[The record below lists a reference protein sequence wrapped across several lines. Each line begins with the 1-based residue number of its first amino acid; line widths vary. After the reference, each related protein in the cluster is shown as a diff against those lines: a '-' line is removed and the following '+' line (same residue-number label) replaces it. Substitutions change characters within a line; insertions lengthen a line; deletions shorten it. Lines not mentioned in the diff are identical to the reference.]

1 VVPAQWIQVTDGLRQ
16 QLSWSNELSRLSA
29 VDRPGIRLVAVSKW
43 WVLAGAIVTEVAAT
57 LSLRASQDHA
67 AWLAV
72 VVVGYLAAFA
82 LLTMVLRAGV
92 PVGVAYGIWGAVGT
106 AVTAVLGAVIFDDPF
121 TWAIAAGI
129 GLIIAG
135 VLLVELGSR
144 PDERVG
150 ES

>member
-1 VVPAQWIQVTDGLRQ
+1 
-16 QLSWSNELSRLSA
+16 
-29 VDRPGIRLVAVSKW
+29 
-43 WVLAGAIVTEVAAT
+43 LAGAIVTEVAAT
-57 LSLRASQDHA
+57 LSLRASQDQT

-106 AVTAVLGAVIFDDPF
+106 AVTAVLGAVIFHDPF
-121 TWAIAAGI
+121 TWAIALGI

-144 PDERVG
+144 PDERVS